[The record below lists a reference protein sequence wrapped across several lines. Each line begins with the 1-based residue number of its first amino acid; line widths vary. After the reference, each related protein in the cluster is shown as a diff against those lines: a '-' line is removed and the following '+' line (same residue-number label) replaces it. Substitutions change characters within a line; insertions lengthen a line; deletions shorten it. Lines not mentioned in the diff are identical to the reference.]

1 MFLSYRSNVLKS
13 PPARL
18 LFSTYSTKQTL
29 GAVGSSFEQYSQ
41 QQHAW
46 ICIPIRGVISSKCW
60 QAGGTKCVFC
70 NDGKMKQEMRL
81 INCKV
86 CKGSGISFCSHMHK
100 TNYYDCLYC
109 AFFYLDSIPFYL
121 PPIRICLLLVCDWM
135 AYFRPLYGSFCL
147 CVCFHFIG
155 LIFCNKCGGSGYSCR
170 LWAVKLLLYPKTICS
185 EICKIL

>member
-1 MFLSYRSNVLKS
+1 MWIPGFCLIEHVDSERMENSNNFPPLHVFVISIKCVVFFMLKS

-18 LFSTYSTKQTL
+18 LFSTYSTKQTS
-29 GAVGSSFEQYSQ
+29 GALGSSLEQYSQ

-46 ICIPIRGVISSKCW
+46 ICTPVRGVICSKCW

-109 AFFYLDSIPFYL
+109 AFFYF
-121 PPIRICLLLVCDWM
+121 
-135 AYFRPLYGSFCL
+135 
-147 CVCFHFIG
+147 G
-155 LIFCNKCGGSGYSCR
+155 L
-170 LWAVKLLLYPKTICS
+170 
-185 EICKIL
+185 

>member
-1 MFLSYRSNVLKS
+1 MLKS

-18 LFSTYSTKQTL
+18 LFSTYSTKQTS
-29 GAVGSSFEQYSQ
+29 GALGSSFEQYSQ
-41 QQHAW
+41 QQQHAW
-46 ICIPIRGVISSKCW
+46 ICTPLRGVISSKCW

-155 LIFCNKCGGSGYSCR
+155 LIFCKKCG
-170 LWAVKLLLYPKTICS
+170 
-185 EICKIL
+185 IL